1 MKFCFEKKNLILKAS
16 TASYH
21 ALVFRAP
28 AGEEVKNHE
37 EIEKIVWNTWTR

>member
-1 MKFCFEKKNLILKAS
+1 LRKKKLLILKAS

-21 ALVFRAP
+21 ALIFRAP